1 MKYFLA
7 FACSLLFSFSV
18 SAQNVGSTTS
28 GPIVKCESNNGV
40 VEHVPIVICK
50 HSNGKVHY

>member
-18 SAQNVGSTTS
+18 SAQNPGNSAS
-28 GPIVKCESNNGV
+28 GPLVNCELNG
-40 VEHVPIVICK
+40 HIDYVPIVICK
-50 HSNGKVHY
+50 HSNGTVLD